1 MPRVATPLL
10 APLSVVAIKSDVLL
24 FAAEP
29 KVRCAKTSV
38 PITRPKLVLAPA
50 AVVAPVPPLAIATAP
65 VILFAATSAILAL
78 VIAPF
83 AIVGSAAVP
92 VKSPVN

>member
-1 MPRVATPLL
+1 MA
-10 APLSVVAIKSDVLL
+10 AIKSVVLL

-38 PITRPKLVLAPA
+38 PTTSPKLVLAPA
-50 AVVAPVPPLAIATAP
+50 AVVAPVPPFATATAP
-65 VILFAATSAILAL
+65 VILLAATSAILAF
-78 VIAPF
+78 VTATF
-83 AIVGSAAVP
+83 AIRGCVAVP